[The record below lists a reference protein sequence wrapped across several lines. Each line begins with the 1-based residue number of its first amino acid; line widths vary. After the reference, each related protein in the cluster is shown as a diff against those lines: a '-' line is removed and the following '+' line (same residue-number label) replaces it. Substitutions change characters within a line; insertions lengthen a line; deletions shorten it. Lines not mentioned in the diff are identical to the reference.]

1 MALWLSN
8 EAKIHSAAAIRKDE
22 NARPDFY
29 GAIVFVLVYVGKEIP
44 VEKIQAGFRPTL
56 DIRLTKCQYRL
67 MKADISFMSE
77 LFRIVNGALRLDIDK
92 VRNYTAFLAEKL
104 EKAGDVS
111 SAARLRKMLEEN
123 DQQLRPVGAAFAK
136 ALPVDED
143 SRFPLIEQVNIKTV
157 SEAPVVLGQD
167 QWDTV
172 NEFLSIA
179 KSYAL
184 ADADGL
190 SASLSLLMYGPPGTG
205 KSRLARHIAKE
216 LGLDLYVA
224 RLDGLISSFL
234 GSTSKN
240 IRALFDFAARTPCV
254 LFLDEFDAIAKL
266 RGDSQELGELKRV
279 VNSFIQNLDTLGSH
293 SIVIAATNHQELLD
307 SAVWRRFSYRL
318 ALDFPTAELREKMWT
333 SFSGT
338 LDFTEREI
346 ALLVDLSDGFT
357 GSDIREV
364 YVRLRRRQLTK
375 HEHPGL
381 KDAFQVLQNVGIGEG
396 EDRRFL
402 SLLRSKDAQGIAAS
416 LRERSSKLYSHAALA
431 DLLGVSKATA
441 HRWATG
447 MEIEANNG

>member
-1 MALWLSN
+1 
-8 EAKIHSAAAIRKDE
+8 
-22 NARPDFY
+22 
-29 GAIVFVLVYVGKEIP
+29 
-44 VEKIQAGFRPTL
+44 
-56 DIRLTKCQYRL
+56 
-67 MKADISFMSE
+67 MKSDISFISE
-77 LFRIVNGALRLDIDK
+77 LLRIVNGALRLDIDK

-104 EKAGDVS
+104 EKAGEV
-111 SAARLRKMLEEN
+111 SAATRLRKMLEES
-123 DQQLRPVGAAFAK
+123 DQQLRPASAAFAK
-136 ALPVDED
+136 ALPVDEE
-143 SRFPLIEQVNIKTV
+143 SRFPLIEQVSLKAL

-184 ADADGL
+184 ADADSL
-190 SASLSLLMYGPPGTG
+190 STSLSLLMYGPPGTG
-205 KSRLARHIAKE
+205 KSRLARHIARE

-240 IRALFDFAARTPCV
+240 IRALFDFAAKTPCV

-318 ALDFPTAELREKMWT
+318 ALDFPTADLREKMWT
-333 SFSGT
+333 EFNGG
-338 LDFTEREI
+338 LEFTDREI
-346 ALLVDLSDGFT
+346 ALLVDLSEGFS

-375 HEHPGL
+375 QEHPRL
-381 KDAFQVLQNVGIGEG
+381 KDAFQVLQNMGIGEG

-402 SLLRSKDAQGIAAS
+402 SLLRGKDVHGVAAS
-416 LRERSSKLYSHAALA
+416 LRERNAKLYSHAALA

-447 MEIEANNG
+447 TEIETNG

>member
-1 MALWLSN
+1 
-8 EAKIHSAAAIRKDE
+8 
-22 NARPDFY
+22 
-29 GAIVFVLVYVGKEIP
+29 
-44 VEKIQAGFRPTL
+44 
-56 DIRLTKCQYRL
+56 
-67 MKADISFMSE
+67 MKADTSFMSE

-92 VRNYTAFLAEKL
+92 VRNYTAFLADKL
-104 EKAGDVS
+104 EKAGDQS
-111 SAARLRKMLEEN
+111 SAARLRKMLEES
-123 DQQLRPVGAAFAK
+123 DQQLRPAGAAFAK

-157 SEAPVVLGQD
+157 SEAPVILSQN

-240 IRALFDFAARTPCV
+240 IRALFDFAAKTPCV

-402 SLLRSKDAQGIAAS
+402 SLLRSKDVQGIAAS
-416 LRERSSKLYSHAALA
+416 LRERNAKLYSHAALA

-447 MEIEANNG
+447 TEIETNG

>member
-1 MALWLSN
+1 MKSESN
-8 EAKIHSAAAIRKDE
+8 
-22 NARPDFY
+22 
-29 GAIVFVLVYVGKEIP
+29 
-44 VEKIQAGFRPTL
+44 
-56 DIRLTKCQYRL
+56 
-67 MKADISFMSE
+67 FMGE

-104 EKAGDVS
+104 EKAGDEA
-111 SAARLRKMLEEN
+111 SAARLRKMLDES
-123 DQQLRPVGAAFAK
+123 DQQLRPAGAAFAK

-143 SRFPLIEQVNIKTV
+143 SRFPLIEQVNLKTM

-190 SASLSLLMYGPPGTG
+190 TASLSLLIYGPPGTG

-240 IRALFDFAARTPCV
+240 IRALFDFAAKTPCV

-279 VNSFIQNLDTLGSH
+279 VNSFIQNLDSLGGH

-307 SAVWRRFSYRL
+307 SAIWRRFSYRL
-318 ALDFPTAELREKMWT
+318 ALSFPSQEQRQKMWT

-338 LDFTEREI
+338 LNFTDREI

-375 HEHPGL
+375 QEHPGL

-402 SLLRSKDAQGIAAS
+402 SLLRNKDVQGIATL
-416 LRERSSKLYSHAALA
+416 LRDRNAKLYSHAALA

-441 HRWATG
+441 HRWAAGTE
-447 MEIEANNG
+447 METNG